1 MKMKQHVSR
10 YGIALAVA
18 LLTLA
23 PAAAVVAQE
32 AEIGE
37 AAEEEVTL
45 TGQLSADDQGGY
57 VLIEEASGES
67 IPLVSAM
74 DLSEHVDTTVNVTGK
89 WAEDAE
95 GNRTFEVSS
104 VEPAEA
110 G

>member
-1 MKMKQHVSR
+1 MMRIKNHVSPF
-10 YGIALAVA
+10 GVVLAVA

-32 AEIGE
+32 DPAAE
-37 AAEEEVTL
+37 ATAEEEVTL

-104 VEPAEA
+104 VEPAE
-110 G
+110 

>member
-1 MKMKQHVSR
+1 MMRVKNLVSPF
-10 YGIALAVA
+10 GVALAVA

-32 AEIGE
+32 PGMAET
-37 AAEEEVTL
+37 AEEEVTL
-45 TGQLSADDQGGY
+45 TGQISADDQGGY
-57 VLIEEASGES
+57 VLIDEASGES
-67 IPLVSAM
+67 IPLVSAT

-104 VEPAEA
+104 VEPAE
-110 G
+110 